1 MTIEVGDE
9 KSGVKERISV
19 IKIES
24 KRVDSKQIVEEISF
38 VEKVENFWTISRNI
52 LNILKKL
59 WEKIEKIGEAANTK
73 IEAIIKN

>member
-38 VEKVENFWTISRNI
+38 VEKVENF
-52 LNILKKL
+52 
-59 WEKIEKIGEAANTK
+59 
-73 IEAIIKN
+73 